1 MDDYSHRQEVLV
13 RIAELLEQ
21 MPEDILLQLIHR
33 WEAEL
38 NEILANDPNLLN
50 CLEPQFSSPNKT

>member
-1 MDDYSHRQEVLV
+1 MDEYSHRQEVLV

-21 MPEDILLQLIHR
+21 MPEDVLLQLIQG

-38 NEILANDPNLLN
+38 TEILTNDPNLLN
-50 CLEPQFSSPNKT
+50 WLELEFSPNKT